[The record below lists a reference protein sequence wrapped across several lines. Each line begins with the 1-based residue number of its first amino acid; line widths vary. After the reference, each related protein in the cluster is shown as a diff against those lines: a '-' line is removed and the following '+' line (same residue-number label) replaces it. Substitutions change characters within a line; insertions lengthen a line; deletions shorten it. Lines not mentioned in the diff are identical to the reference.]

1 MGHPFDLHSHTRC
14 SDGILS
20 PKDLV
25 ARAAAHGVKALAV
38 TDHDTLAGLP
48 EAAAAGPG
56 CGVRVIPGIELSVSH
71 AGKDF
76 HVLGVF
82 VDPAHVALGVLLE
95 SRRTDRVSRVREIL
109 AKLARLGIAIPYD
122 DVAALADT
130 KGTVGRPHVA
140 RALVAH
146 GFAGSMDEAFARY
159 LGKRAAAYVPYPRLA
174 AADGIAAIH
183 GAGGVASLAHPG
195 LDDGDAALESFVA
208 AGLDAV
214 EAHHPSHSASDVAHF
229 QKRAAALTLLVSGGS
244 DFHGTGENHELTLGE
259 PGCPPAAFAALEEK
273 AAGYRAKARPGK

>member
-25 ARAAAHGVKALAV
+25 TRAAAQGVASLAV
-38 TDHDTLAGLP
+38 TDHDTLAGLA
-48 EAAAAGPG
+48 EAQAAGPA

-76 HVLGVF
+76 HVLGLF
-82 VDPAHVALGVLLE
+82 VDPAHAALLALLE
-95 SRRTDRVSRVREIL
+95 SRKADRVSRVREIL
-109 AKLARLGIAIPYD
+109 AKLARLGIAIPFD

-183 GAGGVASLAHPG
+183 AAGGVASLAHPG
-195 LDDGDAALESFVA
+195 LDDGDAALESFAA

-214 EAHHPSHSASDVAHF
+214 EVHHPAHSAGDCAHF
-229 QKRAAALTLLVSGGS
+229 QKRAAALALLVSGGS

-259 PGCPPAAFAALEEK
+259 PGCPADAFAALERK
-273 AAGYRAKARPGK
+273 AASHRTRAGAR